1 MNWNEISQNTK
12 TDGVFIPGFSGV
24 ASKVKYAQSGIKIN
38 VNELIRLNVDV
49 FIVCFFNQINNY

>member
-1 MNWNEISQNTK
+1 KISGIMAEL
-12 TDGVFIPGFSGV
+12 DRFGFSGV

-49 FIVCFFNQINNY
+49 FIVFFLTKLIIIN